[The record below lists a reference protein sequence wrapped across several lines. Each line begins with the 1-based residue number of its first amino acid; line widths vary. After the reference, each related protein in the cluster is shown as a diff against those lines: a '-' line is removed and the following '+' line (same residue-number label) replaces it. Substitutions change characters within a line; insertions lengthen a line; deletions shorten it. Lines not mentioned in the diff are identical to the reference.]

1 MQEIED
7 FLMGRLGAEERILFK
22 QKILTDPSLAVEVE
36 LYREIAR
43 GTNLLDRAGL
53 KQRLQQ
59 LEDRIRKDLGE

>member
-22 QKILTDPSLAVEVE
+22 QKLLTDPSLAVEVE